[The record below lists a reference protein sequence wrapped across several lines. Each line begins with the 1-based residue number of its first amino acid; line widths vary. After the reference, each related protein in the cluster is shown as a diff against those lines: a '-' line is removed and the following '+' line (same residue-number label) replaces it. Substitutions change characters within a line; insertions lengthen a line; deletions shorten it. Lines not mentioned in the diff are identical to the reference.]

1 VDTGITP
8 APTGLGL
15 EFGPRMMVVPA
26 QPGTTTVDLYRQFIS
41 APESCPAHQPT
52 VAIVRTGVLNS
63 PDQVALRSS
72 QRRGATFTLELEI
85 RRFDGPLAGNDPWV
99 ALIQVDLGALDPG
112 SYQLVAQET
121 VLRFTDLHHPERA
134 TDPASREQRM
144 SFDCR

>member
-8 APTGLGL
+8 APTGVGL

-26 QPGTTTVDLYRQFIS
+26 QPGTTTVDLYRQYIG
-41 APESCPAHQPT
+41 APESCQARQPM

-63 PDQVALRSS
+63 PDQVTSSGS
-72 QRRGATFTLELEI
+72 QRSGTTFTIALEI

-99 ALIQVDLGALDPG
+99 ALIQVDLGSLDPG
-112 SYQLVAQET
+112 SYQLVVQET

-134 TDPASREQRM
+134 TDPMRREQRM